1 MKAVRLY
8 GIGDIRSEDIPL
20 PAPGPLEVRLKVLAA
35 GICGSDVHNLR
46 TGQWISRSPS
56 TPGHEFCA
64 EILECGSRVEG
75 FLPGDRVVADSRV
88 WCGRCP
94 ACLQGNFNLCDHLG
108 FVGEVC
114 DGGFAEQAVLPVR
127 NLLKVPADLP
137 PAIAALSEPLGVA
150 LRAVNQLSPGRSD
163 TVRVTGGGTI
173 GGLAALLL
181 HAVSGC
187 RVQLIEPNEA
197 RYRLISQIVPLAEPG
212 GFRLAIE
219 ATGVASVLNTLVN
232 TITPGGRIA
241 SVGIFHGD
249 VTLNAN
255 RLVERELTLTGCSVF
270 RDEQRQAI
278 ALLPGLM
285 TALSA
290 ISSPPIGLDEV
301 PAAFDTLLAGK
312 SPFLKTLVIP

>member
-8 GIGDIRSEDIPL
+8 GIGDIRTEEIPL
-20 PAPGPLEVRLKVLAA
+20 PRPGPLEVRLKVLAA

-46 TGQWISRSPS
+46 TGQWISRSPA

-64 EILECGSRVEG
+64 EVLECGDHVND
-75 FLPGDRVVADSRV
+75 FVPGDRVVADSRV

-94 ACLQGNFNLCDHLG
+94 ACERGHVNLCDQLG

-114 DGGFAEQAVLPVR
+114 DGGFAEQAVLPSR
-127 NLLKVPADLP
+127 SLIKVPAELP
-137 PAIAALSEPLGVA
+137 AAIAALSEPLGVA
-150 LRAVNQLSPGRSD
+150 LRAVNQLSPGPSA

-181 HAVSGC
+181 HAVHGC
-187 RVQLIEPNEA
+187 RVQLIEPNA
-197 RYRLISQIVPLAEPG
+197 RRHDLIARIVPLAGPG
-212 GFRLAIE
+212 EFSLAIE
-219 ATGVASVLNTLVN
+219 ATGVASVLNSLVN
-232 TITPGGRIA
+232 SITPGGRIA

-249 VTLNAN
+249 VTLNVN
-255 RLVERELTLTGCSVF
+255 RLVERELTMVGCSVF

-278 ALLPGLM
+278 GLLPGLM
-285 TALSA
+285 ASLMT

-301 PAAFDTLLAGK
+301 PAAFAALLAGH
-312 SPFLKTLVIP
+312 SPFLKMLIVP